1 MDGKFFG
8 VLVLL
13 FTVLV
18 GFQLATPVT
27 AVNGTPAT
35 NPVSKVILHEWR
47 LIDQGTLD
55 SNYAGWKLRTNYKT
69 YSDIFGNVK
78 IDESIQRSPRYANQ
92 WTFWRSQTN
101 TVSKSLLAKDN
112 RLVIKKGGVTRSYG
126 LTWTGN
132 AAQYYWAHKT
142 TCINPVR

>member
-1 MDGKFFG
+1 MDRKVFG
-8 VLVLL
+8 VLAVL

-27 AVNGTPAT
+27 AVNETSST
-35 NPVSKVILHEWR
+35 NPVSKVVLHEWR

-55 SNYAGWKLRTNYKT
+55 SNYLSWKLRTNYKT

-101 TVSKSLLAKDN
+101 TVSKSLLAKDK
-112 RLVIKKGGVTRSYG
+112 RLVIKKVGKTMYSF
-126 LTWTGN
+126 TWTGN